1 MPLGFTDRVKSTIK
15 KYNLLQNGDRVLV
28 GLSGGVDSVVLLHT
42 LLALKVGYSLEL
54 YVAHLDHMF
63 RGEESRGD
71 RRFCEAMT
79 ERLNLDIVCGEI
91 DCPKIAKEKGISLE
105 EAARF
110 ERYDFFRRTARV
122 KGTEKIAI
130 AHNEDDQ
137 AETVL
142 MRAIRGTGIAGLGGM
157 APLKKMRGFTVIRPL
172 IEISR
177 KEIEDFMRDNNLGFR
192 HDPSNDKLIF
202 TRNKIRHEL
211 IPYLEKNF
219 NPNIKEV
226 LANMA
231 ENLRP
236 ENEFLDKFSKRK
248 YRAIS
253 KRNKDGEIVIE
264 IKKIK
269 RQAEA
274 IRKRILRNALEEL
287 KGDLR
292 RFTYQHWREMEELL
306 NNRPLNSIV
315 DLPGGFKVIKRKKT
329 LIMEG
334 PKRT

>member
-1 MPLGFTDRVKSTIK
+1 
-15 KYNLLQNGDRVLV
+15 
-28 GLSGGVDSVVLLHT
+28 
-42 LLALKVGYSLEL
+42 
-54 YVAHLDHMF
+54 
-63 RGEESRGD
+63 
-71 RRFCEAMT
+71 
-79 ERLNLDIVCGEI
+79 
-91 DCPKIAKEKGISLE
+91 
-105 EAARF
+105 
-110 ERYDFFRRTARV
+110 
-122 KGTEKIAI
+122 
-130 AHNEDDQ
+130 
-137 AETVL
+137 
-142 MRAIRGTGIAGLGGM
+142 
-157 APLKKMRGFTVIRPL
+157 
-172 IEISR
+172 
-177 KEIEDFMRDNNLGFR
+177 
-192 HDPSNDKLIF
+192 
-202 TRNKIRHEL
+202 
-211 IPYLEKNF
+211 
-219 NPNIKEV
+219 
-226 LANMA
+226 MA
-231 ENLRP
+231 ENLRA